1 MDNDYQYAIMFQYM
15 IRYNFARDFLR
26 ILIILIGVFFFVT
39 NSHAQSEE
47 QLKKELAKTE
57 EEIKQQEAI
66 LNQQKAK
73 SNVILGEVT
82 KLTTQIKTVQKNI
95 DAKNSV
101 IKELGSDI
109 SIKDQTVTQLNNK
122 LDRSTDILA
131 EIIRAKNKIDDVS
144 LFEIITAYDNISD
157 FFVSVDS
164 VATIQSAIDNLLDQV
179 RELRGLNEEE
189 KKKLEEKKYREQ
201 ELKSKIEIEKK
212 EVSVKESAQKNL
224 LASSKA
230 IEQTHEQE
238 LAAKRAKANSIRSA
252 LFKLRDTQGISFDD
266 ALKYANAASKAT
278 GVRAAFILAILK
290 QESDFGANVGTCN
303 RPGDPEEKKWY
314 NIMPGP
320 TSGSW
325 RDDQTNYLEIMKQLG
340 RDPEGTPLSCPI
352 GNGWGGAM
360 GPTQFIPT
368 TWKSYA
374 TRVAAAAGVKVADP
388 WNPQHAFIA
397 TSVYMSDLGA
407 SAQSYAAEFEAAGRY
422 YAGSNWKTAGQGYAT
437 SVLKH
442 AATYQSNIDFLKTV
456 D

>member
-1 MDNDYQYAIMFQYM
+1 MKNLVFKMAYIIAF
-15 IRYNFARDFLR
+15 FLC
-26 ILIILIGVFFFVT
+26 INTPVL
-39 NSHAQSEE
+39 AQSSED

-57 EEIKQQEAI
+57 QEIKEQEAI

-101 IKELGSDI
+101 IKELGSNI
-109 SIKDQTVTQLNNK
+109 SIKDQTVIQLNDK
-122 LDRSTDILA
+122 LDRSTDVLA

-144 LFEIITAYDNISD
+144 LFEIITAYDTMSD
-157 FFVSVDS
+157 FFVNVDS
-164 VATIQSAIDNLLDQV
+164 VATIQNAIDNLLDQI

-189 KKKLEEKKYREQ
+189 KKKLEEKKNREQ
-201 ELKSKIEIEKK
+201 QLKAKIEVEKK
-212 EVSVKESAQKNL
+212 DVTIKEVAQKNL
-224 LASSKA
+224 LAVSKS

-238 LAAKRAKANSIRSA
+238 LAVKRAKAESIRSA
-252 LFKLRDTQGISFDD
+252 LFKLRDAQGVSFDQ

-278 GVRAAFILAILK
+278 GVRPAFILAILK
-290 QESDFGANVGTCN
+290 QESDFGTNVGTCN

-325 RDDQTNYLEIMKQLG
+325 RDDQTAYLSIMKQLG

-360 GPTQFIPT
+360 GPTQFIPV
-368 TWKSYA
+368 TWQSYA
-374 TRVAAAAGVKVADP
+374 KRVAAAAGVAIADP

-397 TSVYMSDLGA
+397 TSVYMADLGA
-407 SAQSYAAEFEAAGRY
+407 SAQTYSAEFEAAGRY
-422 YAGSNWKTAGQGYAT
+422 YAGGNWQTAGKGYAT
-437 SVLKH
+437 SVLSH
-442 AATYQSNIDFLKTV
+442 AASYQANIDFLKTV
-456 D
+456 E

>member
-1 MDNDYQYAIMFQYM
+1 M
-15 IRYNFARDFLR
+15 IDRQIGILVCRTMLFLASFLF
-26 ILIILIGVFFFVT
+26 LITPVF
-39 NSHAQSEE
+39 AQSEE

-57 EEIKQQEAI
+57 QEIRDQEVI
-66 LNQQKAK
+66 LIQQKAT

-95 DAKNSV
+95 DVKNSV

-109 SIKDQTVTQLNNK
+109 SIKDQTVVQLNDK
-122 LDRSTDILA
+122 LDRSTEILA
-131 EIIRAKNKIDDVS
+131 EIIRAKNRIDDVS
-144 LFEIITAYDNISD
+144 LFEIITAYDNLSE
-157 FFVSVDS
+157 FFVNIDS
-164 VATIQSAIDNLLDQV
+164 VATIQSAIDNLLDEV

-201 ELKSKIEIEKK
+201 EIKAKIEVEKK
-212 EVSVKESAQKNL
+212 EVTVKEKVQKNL
-224 LASSKA
+224 LAVSKS

-238 LAAKRAKANSIRSA
+238 LAIKRAKAEQIRSA
-252 LFKLRDTQGISFDD
+252 LFKLRDTPGVSFDE

-278 GVRAAFILAILK
+278 GVRPAFILAILK
-290 QESDFGANVGTCN
+290 QESDFGTNVGTCN

-374 TRVAAAAGVKVADP
+374 SKIAAAAGVAVADP

-397 TSVYMSDLGA
+397 TSVYMADLGA
-407 SAQSYAAEFEAAGRY
+407 GAQTYAAEFEAAGRY
-422 YAGSNWKTAGQGYAT
+422 YAGGNWKTAGQGYAT
-437 SVLKH
+437 SVLNH
-442 AATYQSNIDFLKTV
+442 ATTYQANIDFLKTV
-456 D
+456 E

>member
-1 MDNDYQYAIMFQYM
+1 MAAKKTRIKNIALGIMCM
-15 IRYNFARDFLR
+15 IFLSMSVS
-26 ILIILIGVFFFVT
+26 VF
-39 NSHAQSEE
+39 AQSEE
-47 QLKKELAKTE
+47 QLKKELAETE
-57 EEIKQQEAI
+57 QEIREQQAI
-66 LNQQKAK
+66 LNKQKEK
-73 SNVILGEVT
+73 SEVILVEVK
-82 KLTTQIKTVQKNI
+82 KLTTEIKTVQKNI

-109 SIKDQTVTQLNNK
+109 SIKDQTVTQLNDK
-122 LDRSTDILA
+122 LDRSTEILA
-131 EIIRAKNKIDDVS
+131 EIIRAKNKIDDIS
-144 LFEIITAYDNISD
+144 IFEIVTAYDTMSD

-164 VATIQSAIDNLLDQV
+164 VATIQIAIDSLLDQV

-201 ELKSKIEIEKK
+201 ELKTKIEVEKK
-212 EVSVKESAQKNL
+212 EVVGKESVQKGLLAVSKSIEETEAQK
-224 LASSKA
+224 LAEK
-230 IEQTHEQE
+230 Q
-238 LAAKRAKANSIRSA
+238 AKAASIRTA
-252 LFKLRDTQGISFDD
+252 LFKLRDTQGVSFDQ
-266 ALKYANAASKAT
+266 ALTYANAAFKAT
-278 GVRAAFILAILK
+278 GVRPAFILAILK

-368 TWKSYA
+368 TWKAYA
-374 TRVAAAAGVKVADP
+374 SRVAAAAGVAVADP

-397 TSVYMSDLGA
+397 TSVYMADLGA
-407 SAQSYAAEFEAAGRY
+407 SAQTYSAEFEAAGRY
-422 YAGSNWKTAGQGYAT
+422 YAGGNWKTAGQGYAT
-437 SVLKH
+437 SVLSH
-442 AATYQSNIDFLKTV
+442 AATYQANIDFLKTV
-456 D
+456 E